1 MLFKGDLLF
10 DLSPQRTICS
20 KLGIQEVVIK
30 QILFSLFP
38 AHSESDPGSRQWPES
53 DTLSGSQSPQSVGS
67 AAADSGTECLSDSAM
82 DLPDVTLSLCGG
94 LSENGEIS
102 KEKFMEHIITYHE
115 FAENPGLIDN
125 PNLVIRIYNRYYNWA
140 LAAPMI
146 LSLQVFQKS
155 LPKATVESW
164 VKDKMP
170 KKSGRWWFWRKRE
183 SMTKQLPEAKE
194 GKSEMPPTS
203 DLPSSTK
210 EPASGRPAEDDSSSD
225 GGSQELEESI
235 KMDPILT
242 EPPSHGSITSYKKSL
257 RLSSD
262 QIVSTVR
269 SMWT

>member
-1 MLFKGDLLF
+1 
-10 DLSPQRTICS
+10 
-20 KLGIQEVVIK
+20 
-30 QILFSLFP
+30 
-38 AHSESDPGSRQWPES
+38 
-53 DTLSGSQSPQSVGS
+53 
-67 AAADSGTECLSDSAM
+67 SAM

-170 KKSGRWWFWRKRE
+170 
-183 SMTKQLPEAKE
+183 
-194 GKSEMPPTS
+194 
-203 DLPSSTK
+203 
-210 EPASGRPAEDDSSSD
+210 
-225 GGSQELEESI
+225 
-235 KMDPILT
+235 
-242 EPPSHGSITSYKKSL
+242 
-257 RLSSD
+257 
-262 QIVSTVR
+262 
-269 SMWT
+269 